1 MGAPGPS
8 TAPRDVLLSQSA
20 STYNEDL
27 RKALNLSKKH
37 MDGASIEKE
46 EMERAFKMSLLDSSK
61 PKTEEEQIEI
71 AIKASLKD
79 FIMSSVYC
87 DHRVSYNLAMDAA
100 TPLFYRSY
108 GRWVLLR
115 FEFSLPG
122 T

>member
-1 MGAPGPS
+1 
-8 TAPRDVLLSQSA
+8 
-20 STYNEDL
+20 
-27 RKALNLSKKH
+27 

-100 TPLFYRSY
+100 TPLFYRGY